1 MQLIFGNR
9 HCEALLLTPKQ
20 SPSQTRDCFASLAMT
35 DRRIMRADRLLSL
48 LMLLQARGRM
58 TAQELAQELEISE
71 RTIYR
76 DINALSASGV
86 PVYAEPGPGG
96 GCALLDRYRT
106 NLTGLTAD
114 EARALFMLS
123 IPAPLA
129 QLGVSQELKAALLK
143 LSAALPEAR
152 RRDEERIRQRIYLD
166 SLNWFQD
173 AGAVPH
179 LPVIY
184 RAVWDDR
191 LVTITL
197 RVRFAAFVESHIERV
212 IAPYGLVAKAGVW
225 HIIARRDDQLRVYRA
240 ADVIEARLLG
250 ETFARSAGFDLAKFW
265 QSWCDGVEQDRPR
278 YEVTLRLAPHFV
290 PMAPHYLG
298 AEVRAAIDQA
308 TPDRQG
314 RVKIAVTFESLEE
327 ARARCLSLG
336 YAVEVLEPE
345 ALRVSIID
353 YAEQIRRVYE

>member
-1 MQLIFGNR
+1 
-9 HCEALLLTPKQ
+9 
-20 SPSQTRDCFASLAMT
+20 
-35 DRRIMRADRLLSL
+35 MRADRLLSL

-58 TAQELAQELEISE
+58 TAQELAQELEVSE

-86 PVYAEPGPGG
+86 PVYAESGPGG
-96 GCALLDRYRT
+96 GCALLDSYRT

-123 IPAPLA
+123 IPAPLD
-129 QLGVSQELKAALLK
+129 QLGVTQELKAALLK

-166 SLNWFQD
+166 STNWFQD
-173 AGAVPH
+173 ADAVPQ

-191 LVTITL
+191 LVAITL
-197 RVRFAAFVESHIERV
+197 RLQFGTFLQTQIEQV

-225 HIIARRDDQLRVYRA
+225 HIVAARDEQLRVYRA
-240 ADVIEARLLG
+240 ADVIGAHLLD
-250 ETFARSAGFDLAKFW
+250 ETFTRHADFDLAEFW
-265 QSWCDGVEQDRPR
+265 QDWCEGVEHDRLR

-290 PMAPHYLG
+290 SQAQYYLG
-298 AEVRAAIDQA
+298 EQARAAIAQA
-308 TPDRQG
+308 IPDEQG
-314 RVKIAVTFESLEE
+314 RVQIVVVFESLEE

-336 YAVEVLEPE
+336 YAVEVVEPE
-345 ALRVSIID
+345 ALRKSIID
-353 YAEQIRRVYE
+353 YAEQIRRMYE

>member
-1 MQLIFGNR
+1 
-9 HCEALLLTPKQ
+9 
-20 SPSQTRDCFASLAMT
+20 
-35 DRRIMRADRLLSL
+35 MRADRLLSL

-58 TAQELAQELEISE
+58 TAQELAQELEVSE

-86 PVYAEPGPGG
+86 PVYAESGPGG
-96 GCALLDRYRT
+96 GCALLDSYRT
-106 NLTGLTAD
+106 NLTGLTSD

-123 IPAPLA
+123 IPAPLD
-129 QLGVSQELKAALLK
+129 QLGVTQELKAALLK

-173 AGAVPH
+173 ADAVPH

-191 LVTITL
+191 LVAITL
-197 RVRFAAFVESHIERV
+197 RMRFAAFIESHLEQV

-225 HIIARRDDQLRVYRA
+225 HIIAARDDQLRVYRA
-240 ADVIEARLLG
+240 ADVIEARLLD
-250 ETFARSAGFDLAKFW
+250 ETFTRAADFDLAEFW
-265 QSWCDGVEQDRPR
+265 QKWCDGIEQDRPR
-278 YEVTLRLAPHFV
+278 YEVMLRLAPHFV
-290 PMAPHYLG
+290 PLAPHYLG
-298 AEVRAAIDQA
+298 AEVHAASDHTA
-308 TPDRQG
+308 PDEQG
-314 RVKIAVTFESLEE
+314 RVTIRVVFESLED

-345 ALRVSIID
+345 ALRKSIAD
-353 YAEQIRRVYE
+353 YAEQIQKVYAA

>member
-1 MQLIFGNR
+1 
-9 HCEALLLTPKQ
+9 
-20 SPSQTRDCFASLAMT
+20 
-35 DRRIMRADRLLSL
+35 MRADRLLFL

-58 TAQELAQELEISE
+58 TAQELAQELEVSE

-86 PVYAEPGPGG
+86 PVYAESGPGG
-96 GCALLDRYRT
+96 GCALLDSYRT

-123 IPAPLA
+123 IPAPLD
-129 QLGVSQELKAALLK
+129 QLGVTQELKAALLK

-173 AGAVPH
+173 ADAVPH

-191 LVTITL
+191 LVAISL
-197 RVRFAAFVESHIERV
+197 RVRFAAFIESQIEQV

-225 HIIARRDDQLRVYRA
+225 HIIAARNDQLRVYRA
-240 ADVIEARLLG
+240 ADVIAARLLDK
-250 ETFARSAGFDLAKFW
+250 TFTRCADFDLAEFW
-265 QSWCDGVEQDRPR
+265 QTWCDGVEQSRSR
-278 YEVTLRLAPHFV
+278 YAATLRLAPHFV
-290 PMAPHYLG
+290 SIAQHYLG
-298 AEVRAAIDQA
+298 EQVRAAIDRA
-308 TPDRQG
+308 APDDQG
-314 RVKIAVTFESLEE
+314 CVKIVVTFESLED

-345 ALRVSIID
+345 ALRRSLID
-353 YAEQIRRVYE
+353 YAEQIRKVYE

>member
-1 MQLIFGNR
+1 
-9 HCEALLLTPKQ
+9 
-20 SPSQTRDCFASLAMT
+20 
-35 DRRIMRADRLLSL
+35 
-48 LMLLQARGRM
+48 M
-58 TAQELAQELEISE
+58 TAQELAQELEVSE

-86 PVYAEPGPGG
+86 PVYAESGPGG
-96 GCALLDRYRT
+96 GCALLDSYRT

-123 IPAPLA
+123 IPAPLD
-129 QLGVSQELKAALLK
+129 QLGVTQELKAALLK

-173 AGAVPH
+173 VDAVPQ

-191 LVTITL
+191 EVAITL
-197 RVRFAAFVESHIERV
+197 RLQFAAFIDAQIEQV

-225 HIIARRDDQLRVYRA
+225 HIIAARDDQLRVYRA
-240 ADVIEARLLG
+240 ADVIDARLLD
-250 ETFARSAGFDLAKFW
+250 ETFTRCADFDLAEFW
-265 QSWCDGVEQDRPR
+265 QKWCDGVEQDRPR
-278 YEVTLRLAPHFV
+278 YDVMLRLAPHFV
-290 PMAPHYLG
+290 PIAQHYLG
-298 AEVRAAIDQA
+298 TEVQAAIDRA
-308 TPDRQG
+308 PPDEQG
-314 RVKIAVTFESLEE
+314 RVKVVVTFESLED

-345 ALRVSIID
+345 ALRRSIVD
-353 YAEQIRRVYE
+353 YAEQIRRIYQ

>member
-1 MQLIFGNR
+1 
-9 HCEALLLTPKQ
+9 
-20 SPSQTRDCFASLAMT
+20 
-35 DRRIMRADRLLSL
+35 MRADRLLSL

-58 TAQELAQELEISE
+58 TAQELAQELEVSE

-86 PVYAEPGPGG
+86 PVYAESGPGG
-96 GCALLDRYRT
+96 GCALLDSYRT

-114 EARALFMLS
+114 EVRALFMLS
-123 IPAPLA
+123 IPASLD
-129 QLGVSQELKAALLK
+129 QLGVTQELKAALLK

-173 AGAVPH
+173 ADAAPH
-179 LPVIY
+179 LPVLY

-191 LVTITL
+191 LVAITL
-197 RVRFAAFVESHIERV
+197 RVQFAAFLQTQIEQV

-225 HIIARRDDQLRVYRA
+225 HIIAARDDQLRVYRA
-240 ADVIEARLLG
+240 PDVIEAHLLDAAF
-250 ETFARSAGFDLAKFW
+250 TRSADFDLAEFW
-265 QSWCDGVEQDRPR
+265 QQWCDGIEQNRPR
-278 YEVTLRLAPHFV
+278 YEVRLRLAPHFV
-290 PMAPHYLG
+290 PIAPHYLG
-298 AEVRAAIDQA
+298 EPVRAAIEQA
-308 TPDRQG
+308 TPDAQG
-314 RVKIAVTFESLEE
+314 YVRIGVAFESLEE

-345 ALRVSIID
+345 ALRKSIVD
-353 YAEQIRRVYE
+353 YAEQILKRYELR

>member
-1 MQLIFGNR
+1 
-9 HCEALLLTPKQ
+9 
-20 SPSQTRDCFASLAMT
+20 
-35 DRRIMRADRLLSL
+35 MRADRLLSL

-58 TAQELAQELEISE
+58 TAQELAQELEVSE

-86 PVYAEPGPGG
+86 PVYAESGPGG
-96 GCALLDRYRT
+96 GCALLDSYRT

-123 IPAPLA
+123 IPAPLD
-129 QLGVSQELKAALLK
+129 QLGVTQELKAALLK

-166 SLNWFQD
+166 STNWFQD
-173 AGAVPH
+173 ADAVPQ

-191 LVTITL
+191 LVAITL
-197 RVRFAAFVESHIERV
+197 RLQFGTFLQTQIEQM

-225 HIIARRDDQLRVYRA
+225 HIVAARDEQLRVYRA
-240 ADVIEARLLG
+240 ADVIGAHLLA
-250 ETFARSAGFDLAKFW
+250 ETFTRHADFDLAEFW
-265 QSWCDGVEQDRPR
+265 QDWCDGVEQSRPR

-290 PMAPHYLG
+290 PQARHYLG
-298 AEVRAAIDQA
+298 EGARAAIDAQRA
-308 TPDRQG
+308 APDAQG
-314 RVKIAVTFESLEE
+314 RVQIVVAFESLEE
-327 ARARCLSLG
+327 ARSRCLSLG

-345 ALRVSIID
+345 ALRRSIVD
-353 YAEQIRRVYE
+353 YAEQIRKVYQ